1 MTRSLP
7 YRHVTGLHEL
17 LLDASAKYRRRSDA
31 AAAELL
37 EKAVEMVPY
46 RTDILLD
53 LASCH
58 LHLNAVDA
66 ALECYKQ
73 ALAVSPGD
81 AEALSLLGH
90 WSRFSGNMDEAATA
104 LEKLNAVRPARA
116 ADMARI
122 WQAIDDDAGQPVT
135 DFLPDGFRKNGGGQ
149 AIVILGYV
157 LSQDGSMH
165 QRLVDRLEK
174 TREAAVRFPDSCI
187 VATGGV
193 PKSGKVE
200 AVEMRNWLVRNGI
213 AEERIHDEGNSRDIV
228 ENIVYSRDIL
238 DSLSVGAALFVT
250 SAINV
255 RRTRLIARVVA
266 WSGGSV
272 WLPFVVAAKMGSDR
286 YDSDCGTG
294 DFKTYR
300 DIIRAYGIPLM
311 HAYPELVSR

>member
-1 MTRSLP
+1 MTRNLP

-17 LLDASAKYRRRSDA
+17 LLDASAKYRRRSDLA
-31 AAAELL
+31 AAQLL
-37 EKAVEMVPY
+37 ERAVEMVPY

-53 LASCH
+53 LANCH
-58 LHLNAVDA
+58 LHLNAIEA
-66 ALECYKQ
+66 ALECYRQ

-81 AEALSLLGH
+81 VEALSLLGH
-90 WSRFSGNMDEAATA
+90 WTRFLGNRDEAATA
-104 LEKLNAVRPARA
+104 LEKLNTLRPARA

-122 WQAIDDDAGQPVT
+122 WQAIDEDAEQPVT
-135 DFLPDGFRKNGGGQ
+135 DSFPDNFLDHDAGK

-157 LSQDGSMH
+157 LNQDGTMH

-174 TREAAVRFPDSCI
+174 TREAAVCFPDACI

-200 AVEMRNWLVRNGI
+200 AVEMRNWLVQNGI
-213 AEERIHDEGNSRDIV
+213 AEERIHEEGNSRDIV

-250 SAINV
+250 SAVNV

-266 WSGGSV
+266 WSGGSA
-272 WLPFVVAAKMGSDR
+272 WLPFVVASKTGPDR
-286 YDSDCGTG
+286 YDSDCGTQ

-311 HAYPELVSR
+311 HTYPELVSR